1 MCRFYRFGGIEESIT
16 YVIPT
21 GGGSSIPT
29 APTKT
34 SLILL
39 SFQI

>member
-1 MCRFYRFGGIEESIT
+1 ML
-16 YVIPT
+16 
-21 GGGSSIPT
+21 SIPT

-39 SFQI
+39 SFPHLYVQNKPINA